1 MNPTLYWTLL
11 ALTCGYAFTR
21 GRSDERIVAGVCLVA
36 SLITPMVLPSVA
48 ERYDR
53 VETGELLVDL
63 AVLLIFVGVAL
74 RSSRFW
80 PLWVAGLQ
88 LTTSLAHGLKAI
100 ELDLLSNAY
109 AAAGR
114 SWSYLILLIL
124 VVATWRSR
132 KRDDDPL
139 HRSTG

>member
-1 MNPTLYWTLL
+1 MNPTLYWTLV

-21 GRSDERIVAGVCLVA
+21 GRRDERIVAGVCLVA
-36 SLITPMVLPSVA
+36 SLLTPMVLAPLA
-48 ERYDR
+48 HRYDR
-53 VETGELLVDL
+53 VETGEMLVDG
-63 AVLLIFVGVAL
+63 AVLLAFVAVAL

-88 LTTSLAHGLKAI
+88 LTASMAHGLKAVQ
-100 ELDLLSNAY
+100 LDLMPSAY

-124 VVATWRSR
+124 VVATWRGRRREQAQHCSA
-132 KRDDDPL
+132 
-139 HRSTG
+139 S